1 MSGLAAV
8 AKHAVEERYGIA
20 VVHETRMQADA
31 QNRGGA
37 NLIVGVVVFGN
48 GEISPV
54 GLVHLLAV
62 VLQHG
67 RDEAVAGADIV
78 KEEVPI
84 GVELLSRKRRRDGE
98 GAAVNFRAGRGGG
111 ERLDV
116 TNIAAD
122 FVK

>member
-8 AKHAVEERYGIA
+8 AKDGVEERYGIA

-31 QNRGGA
+31 PKRGGA
-37 NLIVGVVVFGN
+37 DLIGGVVVFGN
-48 GEISPV
+48 GHISSV

-78 KEEVPI
+78 KEEVAV
-84 GVELLSRKRRRDGE
+84 GVKLLFRERRRDGE
-98 GAAVNFRAGRGGG
+98 GTAVNFRAGGGGG

-116 TNIAAD
+116 TDVAAH
-122 FVK
+122 FVE

>member
-8 AKHAVEERYGIA
+8 AKDGVEERYRIA

-31 QNRGGA
+31 PKRGGA
-37 NLIVGVVVFGN
+37 DLIGGVVVFGN

-54 GLVHLLAV
+54 GLVHLLAI

-78 KEEVPI
+78 KEEVAVR
-84 GVELLSRKRRRDGE
+84 VELLSRKRWRDRE
-98 GAAVNFRAGRGGG
+98 GAAVN
-111 ERLDV
+111 
-116 TNIAAD
+116 
-122 FVK
+122 

>member
-8 AKHAVEERYGIA
+8 AKDGVEERYGIA
-20 VVHETRMQADA
+20 VVHETRMQADTPK
-31 QNRGGA
+31 RGSA
-37 NLIVGVVVFGN
+37 DLIGGVVVFGN

-84 GVELLSRKRRRDGE
+84 GVELLSRERRRDGE
-98 GAAVNFRAGRGGG
+98 GATVDFCAGGGGG

-116 TNIAAD
+116 AGIAAH
-122 FVK
+122 FVE